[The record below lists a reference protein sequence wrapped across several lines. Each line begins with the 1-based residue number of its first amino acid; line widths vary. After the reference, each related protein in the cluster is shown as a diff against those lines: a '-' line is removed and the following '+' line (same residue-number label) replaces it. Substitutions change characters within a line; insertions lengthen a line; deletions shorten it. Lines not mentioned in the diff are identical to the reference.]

1 MFFTVLRFARRSSAD
16 HSNGLPS
23 CLLLQSACY
32 LLITLVVSE
41 NTLSTALEISGVA
54 AAINNAI
61 KTSMMAYSIVV
72 TPHSFCLFVNISLP
86 SFLQMSIGANRSRT
100 SSSPVSPLPKQADD
114 SVNGRRRTIRHQLL
128 HEPADPF
135 IQLCPRFWIADQTS
149 LHDHFLN
156 KNSGKRHRLPNSR
169 A

>member
-16 HSNGLPS
+16 HSNGLLS

-86 SFLQMSIGANRSRT
+86 SFLQM
-100 SSSPVSPLPKQADD
+100 
-114 SVNGRRRTIRHQLL
+114 
-128 HEPADPF
+128 
-135 IQLCPRFWIADQTS
+135 CPRFWIADQTS